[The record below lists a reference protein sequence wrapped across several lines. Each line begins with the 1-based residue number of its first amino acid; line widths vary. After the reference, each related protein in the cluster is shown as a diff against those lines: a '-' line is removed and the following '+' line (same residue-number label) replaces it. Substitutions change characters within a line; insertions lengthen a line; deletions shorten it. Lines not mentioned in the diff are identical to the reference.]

1 MRENCL
7 SVNTLASTSY
17 VELRTPL
24 PCITGA
30 HGAGF
35 VHAIAKD
42 RFLIR
47 FTNQNSAQTL
57 SDNRDVLTITTEQG
71 THFTFSTCVE
81 GVSLDQDGMSEARV
95 PDSRDVLQVN
105 DLLTLL
111 RKSQHIN
118 LCNNDDVEAKDKYT
132 GFSDV
137 RLMPCALPDFD
148 VDEVITKTSFLGRT
162 FDWPLLITGMTGG
175 LEQGAEINLRLAKAA
190 AHFNIPMGVGS
201 QRIALENRNYEKI
214 FAVKEEVPSVFL
226 IGNIGMAQLKEK
238 NPVEACQ
245 RAINMIGA
253 DALAIHLNVL
263 QELIQVEGDRH
274 FRGIASVIAEIA
286 AKISVPLVIKEVGCG
301 IDQETAKTL
310 LSAGVAAIDCGGK
323 GGTSW
328 GYIEGLRAQSSITK
342 NLGSTFR
349 DWGIPTAIATSILH
363 RTYPQAT
370 LIATGGIRDGITA
383 ANAVGLGATMCG
395 IGLPLLR
402 AAVKSAAD
410 VIDTLDEIAS
420 GLRIAMVA
428 SGAKTTL
435 DLRRKVRTNA
445 AFREQI
451 NMYGQFPN
459 LN

>member
-17 VELRTPL
+17 VALRTPL

-47 FTNQNSAQTL
+47 FANNNSSKTL
-57 SDNRDVLTITTEQG
+57 SDKAEVLTITTEQG
-71 THFTFSTCVE
+71 THFTFSASITGGE
-81 GVSLDQDGMSEARV
+81 LDQDGMSEARV
-95 PDSRDVLQVN
+95 PDTRGSDQVS
-105 DLLTLL
+105 DLLALL

-118 LCNNDDVEAKDKYT
+118 ICNNDDVEAKDKYT

-137 RLMPCALPDFD
+137 FLMPCALPDFD
-148 VDEVITKTSFLGRT
+148 ADDVVTKTTFLGRN
-162 FDWPLLITGMTGG
+162 FDLPLLITGMTGG

-190 AHFNIPMGVGS
+190 ARFNIPMGVGS

-214 FAVKEEVPSVFL
+214 FAVKEVVPSVFL

-238 NPVEACQ
+238 NPVDACQ
-245 RAINMIGA
+245 RAVDMIGA

-274 FRGIASVIAEIA
+274 FRGITNVIAEIA
-286 AKISVPLVIKEVGCG
+286 AKISVPLIIKEVGCG
-301 IDQETAKTL
+301 IDQESAKTL

-328 GYIEGLRAQSSITK
+328 GYIEGLRAQSNITK

-349 DWGIPTAIATSILH
+349 DWGIPTAIATAILH
-363 RTYPQAT
+363 RSYPQAT

-383 ANAVGLGATMCG
+383 ASAIGLGATMCG

-402 AAVKSAAD
+402 AAIKSAED
-410 VIDTLDEIAS
+410 VVDTLDELAS

-428 SGAKTTL
+428 SGAKTTF
-435 DLRRKVRTNA
+435 DLRSKVRMNA

-451 NMYGQFPN
+451 SQYGQCPD

>member
-7 SVNTLASTSY
+7 SANTLASTSY
-17 VELRTPL
+17 VALRTPL

-47 FTNQNSAQTL
+47 FATHHNSKTL
-57 SDNRDVLTITTEQG
+57 TDNPDVLTITTEQG
-71 THFTFSTCVE
+71 THFTFATSI
-81 GVSLDQDGMSEARV
+81 GDGQLGQDGMSEARV
-95 PDSRDVLQVN
+95 PDSLGTDQVS

-118 LCNNDDVEAKDKYT
+118 ICNNDDVEAKDKYT

-148 VDEVITKTSFLGRT
+148 TNEVVTKTRFLGRD

-214 FAVKEEVPSVFL
+214 FAVKEAVPSVFL
-226 IGNIGMAQLKEK
+226 IGNIGMAQLTEK

-245 RAINMIGA
+245 RAIDMIGA

-274 FRGIASVIAEIA
+274 FRGIADVIANIA
-286 AKISVPLVIKEVGCG
+286 AKIEVPLIIKEVGCG
-301 IDQETAKTL
+301 IDKESAKTL
-310 LSAGVAAIDCGGK
+310 LNAGVAAIDCGGK

-328 GYIEGLRAQSSITK
+328 GYIEGLRAQSTITR

-363 RTYPQAT
+363 RTYPQAI

-383 ANAVGLGATMCG
+383 ASAVGLGATMCG

-402 AAVKSAAD
+402 AAIKSADD

-428 SGAKTTL
+428 SGAKTTE
-435 DLRRKVRTNA
+435 DLRRKVRTTA

-451 NMYGQFPN
+451 NMYGQFSN

>member
-81 GVSLDQDGMSEARV
+81 GISLDKDGMSEARV
-95 PDSRDVLQVN
+95 PDSKDVLQVN

-274 FRGIASVIAEIA
+274 FRGIASDCRNSR
-286 AKISVPLVIKEVGCG
+286 K
-301 IDQETAKTL
+301 DQ
-310 LSAGVAAIDCGGK
+310 
-323 GGTSW
+323 
-328 GYIEGLRAQSSITK
+328 RASS
-342 NLGSTFR
+342 
-349 DWGIPTAIATSILH
+349 H
-363 RTYPQAT
+363 
-370 LIATGGIRDGITA
+370 
-383 ANAVGLGATMCG
+383 
-395 IGLPLLR
+395 
-402 AAVKSAAD
+402 
-410 VIDTLDEIAS
+410 
-420 GLRIAMVA
+420 
-428 SGAKTTL
+428 
-435 DLRRKVRTNA
+435 
-445 AFREQI
+445 
-451 NMYGQFPN
+451 
-459 LN
+459 